1 MLRPG
6 KGCGGGRAGWAHALE
21 PCKIR
26 YLVTPTFATLRRN
39 GRSRHFDP
47 IFTIENQP
55 PRPRELPRHPRLLDA
70 SQMPPHMVPPPGFLS
85 KDCSSRIPP
94 GFLPQDSSSR
104 IPPPGFLLQD
114 SSSRIP
120 PPGCLL
126 QDASLTPKWP
136 GQYFEIIKEFCCM
149 LKT

>member
-1 MLRPG
+1 MSYSPFRLFTQTAFAAGFLAACVTAGLWVYR
-6 KGCGGGRAGWAHALE
+6 GCPGWALALE

-39 GRSRHFDP
+39 GRSRRFDP
-47 IFTIENQP
+47 IFTIENEP
-55 PRPRELPRHPRLLDA
+55 PRPREPPRHPRLLDA

-94 GFLPQDSSSR
+94 PGFLPQDSSSR

-114 SSSRIP
+114 ASSRMP
-120 PPGCLL
+120 P
-126 QDASLTPKWP
+126 
-136 GQYFEIIKEFCCM
+136 
-149 LKT
+149 

>member
-1 MLRPG
+1 MAGLG
-6 KGCGGGRAGWAHALE
+6 VLGRCSRCAVALE

-39 GRSRHFDP
+39 GRSRHFDL

-94 GFLPQDSSSR
+94 PGFLPQDSSPR
-104 IPPPGFLLQD
+104 IPLPGFLLQD
-114 SSSRIP
+114 SSSRMP

-126 QDASLTPKWP
+126 NPKMARSI
-136 GQYFEIIKEFCCM
+136 F
-149 LKT
+149 